1 MNATEN
7 NFTVSNQATILFNG
21 FKIFTYKLCGQKK
34 KTTEPL
40 LLTWANFSPSM
51 DK

>member
-7 NFTVSNQATILFNG
+7 NFTVSNQATILYNG
-21 FKIFTYKLCGQKK
+21 FKFFTYKLGGKK
-34 KTTEPL
+34 NTGPL

-51 DK
+51 DR